1 MPEFS
6 PWPDDSS
13 AFHAPSAEPISPQQI
28 SHDPE
33 FRSLRRARLRFGV
46 RATALSVGAFLL
58 YVLLSSFAPGV
69 MNQPLIGHLTLGLAL
84 GLGQFVVM
92 AATAWSYVRHMRTEV
107 DPLAGHFRSQ
117 LRHEPLRPRSS
128 AHGTAPHGT
137 APQAQGARGYRTW

>member
-58 YVLLSSFAPGV
+58 YVLLSSFAPSV
-69 MNQPLIGHLTLGLAL
+69 MNQPLIGRLTLGLAL
-84 GLGQFVVM
+84 GLAQFAVM
-92 AATAWSYVRHMRTEV
+92 
-107 DPLAGHFRSQ
+107 DG
-117 LRHEPLRPRSS
+117 RP
-128 AHGTAPHGT
+128 TD
-137 APQAQGARGYRTW
+137 